1 MAASRWRRSCFSLE
15 PRGHSAAGLEL
26 SPFFQAMSKSGPW
39 RVAAL
44 WLCLLGAPSWVA
56 PPVQVQ
62 RRAALV
68 GLLAPLPARAQV
80 EGSAT
85 LWAMGEGFAPGPEQ
99 RMALYRGKVVAL
111 RESAEWYRFFV
122 GDIVK
127 RWLGLKASL
136 PWPGRWARMRRTA

>member
-1 MAASRWRRSCFSLE
+1 MAM
-15 PRGHSAAGLEL
+15 P
-26 SPFFQAMSKSGPW
+26 
-39 RVAAL
+39 
-44 WLCLLGAPSWVA
+44 LG
-56 PPVQVQ
+56 
-62 RRAALV
+62 RAKL
-68 GLLAPLPARAQV
+68 
-80 EGSAT
+80 GSAT
-85 LWAMGEGFAPGPEQ
+85 GPGAETSGPGGAPGAPAGQGAGGRLGPLWAMGEGFAPGPEQ